1 MKKIITLVAAVI
13 LVATSFAQPNG
24 RDYRRDND
32 RDVVYNDHRRND
44 NRRGDR
50 YSFSKRERDMQI
62 AQVNRAY
69 DQKIYA
75 VRNKW
80 FAGNGK
86 KQRMIR
92 ELENERRYEIRKVYA
107 RYNNASSRYE
117 DNDRRRN
124 W

>member
-1 MKKIITLVAAVI
+1 MKKMITLVAAVI

-24 RDYRRDND
+24 RAYGHDKD

-44 NRRGDR
+44 NRREDR

-62 AQVNRAY
+62 AQINRAY
-69 DQKIYA
+69 DQKIYT

-80 FAGNGK
+80 LTSNGK

-92 ELENERRYEIRKVYA
+92 ELENDRRYEIRKVYA
-107 RYNNASSRYE
+107 RYNNTSNRYE